1 MIITSQCDQMIKQ
14 INTLK
19 FNTLLKVIHVHL
31 DLKKNLPN
39 FSLEGPIIFL
49 PLQFSYNYLSFVYV
63 KLQSI
68 ASLLSYSII
77 IY

>member
-49 PLQFSYNYLSFVYV
+49 PLQFSYNTFPLCMSNCNP
-63 KLQSI
+63 
-68 ASLLSYSII
+68 LLHY
-77 IY
+77 